1 VPWQEGYSITWDVTL
16 ADTVAESY
24 LANTSV
30 TAGAAAAERKTA
42 KYTALSHQY
51 LFAPVAIE
59 ALSPICNEGQA
70 LIRNISRC
78 TTLITFDPRKTAFL
92 FQRLS
97 LAVQRFNSVCFA
109 GTFSETKTE
118 SSHA

>member
-1 VPWQEGYSITWDVTL
+1 
-16 ADTVAESY
+16 VAESY

-30 TAGAAAAERKTA
+30 TAGAAAEAAAERKTA

-59 ALSPICNEGQA
+59 TFGPICNEGQA
-70 LIRNISRC
+70 FLRSIGRR
-78 TTLITFDPRKTAFL
+78 TTLITSDPRESAFL